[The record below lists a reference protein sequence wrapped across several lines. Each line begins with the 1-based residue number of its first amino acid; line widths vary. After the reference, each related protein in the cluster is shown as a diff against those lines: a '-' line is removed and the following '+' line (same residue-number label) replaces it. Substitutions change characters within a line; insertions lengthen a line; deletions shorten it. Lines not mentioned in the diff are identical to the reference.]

1 MLFPQGKSG
10 LTTSREVSCCNTSM
24 PTFFLYVQSFLWA
37 WFRRL
42 DSCCAHVEVKFAAVP
57 LFLCY
62 RSSGFVRDGGGLC
75 FVLSTQLPPLEA
87 PCITGTWLN
96 SAKKCVEITDFL
108 LLKAC
113 A

>member
-10 LTTSREVSCCNTSM
+10 LTTSREVFYYTSM

-37 WFRRL
+37 WFQRL
-42 DSCCAHVEVKFAAVP
+42 DPCCAQVEVKFAAIPFSLYYHTLRV
-57 LFLCY
+57 CQ
-62 RSSGFVRDGGGLC
+62 GWGGLW

-87 PCITGTWLN
+87 LCVTGTWLN
-96 SAKKCVEITDFL
+96 VAKRCAEITDFL